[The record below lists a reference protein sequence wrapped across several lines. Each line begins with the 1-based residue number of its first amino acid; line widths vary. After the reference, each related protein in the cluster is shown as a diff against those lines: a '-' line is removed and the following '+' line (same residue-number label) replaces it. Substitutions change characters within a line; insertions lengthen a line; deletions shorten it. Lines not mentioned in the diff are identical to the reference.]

1 MDDDSALAGLIA
13 SLRAAV
19 EIVKAMR
26 DADDA
31 GLTQRKVPELTR
43 ETMSALS
50 SALATQSEH
59 FDLLL
64 RVRFKSSSRVTKLS
78 QHQPDGGKFQ
88 ERESI
93 AVEILPVLGEAAA
106 SVEPRNRAFDNPTL
120 G

>member
-1 MDDDSALAGLIA
+1 MGSNTIVSAIILPG
-13 SLRAAV
+13 LRAGV
-19 EIVKAMR
+19 
-26 DADDA
+26 A
-31 GLTQRKVPELTR
+31 G
-43 ETMSALS
+43 S
-50 SALATQSEH
+50 
-59 FDLLL
+59 L

-78 QHQPDGGKFQ
+78 QHQTDGGKFQ

>member
-1 MDDDSALAGLIA
+1 MKLAVPLAGLTF
-13 SLRAAV
+13 V
-19 EIVKAMR
+19 
-26 DADDA
+26 
-31 GLTQRKVPELTR
+31 GLAQPEMVLAQEQDVCTMLAQRLQPDVLQQGSSVDLFTQ
-43 ETMSALS
+43 
-50 SALATQSEH
+50 
-59 FDLLL
+59 L

-78 QHQPDGGKFQ
+78 QHQTDGGKFQ